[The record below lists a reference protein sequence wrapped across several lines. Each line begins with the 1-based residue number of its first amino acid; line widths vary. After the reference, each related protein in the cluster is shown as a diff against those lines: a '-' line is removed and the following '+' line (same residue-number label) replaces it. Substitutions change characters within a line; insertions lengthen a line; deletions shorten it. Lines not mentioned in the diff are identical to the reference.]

1 MKFER
6 VLAFAFLI
14 IFLASFVF
22 AASGI
27 DQVAGS
33 IDNKVQDAASL
44 VDNTQ
49 KTLTNQQ
56 LRDVYLKKQW
66 VSLIETKPGLKQ
78 ILEGYRK
85 ISPYSDPI
93 LEYAI
98 GMVPELSLFF
108 ILVLVIW
115 FFLVKYYSTIYEV
128 LNDLEMFSKLTSI
141 LVSFSF
147 FLILLLL
154 RVFQSI
160 SIFLANQL
168 VKLTEFLTSP
178 VMKIFAFVVFVVAII
193 FLSKFSKQVK
203 VLARY
208 IRMQNVK
215 RKKENEEEELLN
227 RQRNA
232 TENIEKVVNVVIGEE

>member
-6 VLAFAFLI
+6 GWAFAFLI

-33 IDNKVQDAASL
+33 LDNKVQDAASQ
-44 VDNTQ
+44 VDTAQ

-56 LRDVYLKKQW
+56 LRDEYLKKQW

-85 ISPYSDPI
+85 VSPYSDPI
-93 LEYAI
+93 LEYI
-98 GMVPELSLFF
+98 VGMAPELSLFF

-115 FFLVKYYSTIYEV
+115 FFLVKYYFTIYEV
-128 LNDLEMFSKLTSI
+128 LRDFSTFSDWASLAI
-141 LVSFSF
+141 SFCIF
-147 FLILLLL
+147 GILLVL
-154 RVFQSI
+154 RLFQSL
-160 SIFLANQL
+160 SIFFANAL
-168 VKLTEFLTSP
+168 VALTEFLTSP
-178 VMKIFAFVVFVVAII
+178 VMKVIAFVVFVVAIG

-203 VLARY
+203 VLARH

-215 RKKENEEEELLN
+215 RKKENEEEDLLN

-232 TENIEKVVNVVIGEE
+232 TENVEKIAKAVIGED